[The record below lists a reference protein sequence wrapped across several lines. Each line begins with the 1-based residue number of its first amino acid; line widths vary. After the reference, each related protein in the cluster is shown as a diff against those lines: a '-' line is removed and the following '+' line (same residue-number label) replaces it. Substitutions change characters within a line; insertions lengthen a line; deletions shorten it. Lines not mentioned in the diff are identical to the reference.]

1 MSALRT
7 CTRHRPSANTRPRPP
22 LIHTSQ
28 AAEPVT
34 DDERKDKSIE
44 SNPSRPPTP
53 APTNSKASNP
63 LPDLS
68 RVATAAYTA
77 SILARPPPPTI
88 YGRPG
93 TRPFSLDPLP
103 FTDEDIPLP
112 KPYNSNY
119 PHPITAY
126 ASPGVSPET
135 VKRSGYNKVL
145 QDIVKEDIKSAL
157 GDILYDAGFRD
168 LSNSVYLLFSYESM
182 GQGNGIPESLWS
194 KFENVNNM
202 RLPTAAAVTASVA
215 TQVEDIPPRFAQ
227 SQINSTCSSDFTYRT
242 MENNQAMGCTL
253 RPLSRE
259 SILSPSYSLVQA
271 QTHTQPRGREEMDA
285 WKTEI
290 CVAWEATG
298 CCRYGPNCQ
307 FAHGIEEL
315 KLTRQSLIIRG
326 LASQSPPTP
335 SDILSPTSSHRS
347 SVSRYP
353 VTPRSVETQIYHPAI
368 TSGCPYNIKASDR
381 RMSAPHSQL
390 SIVAEDGLQFNTS
403 NSDLNLGFRRLS
415 DVSSGLPFASSQ
427 NLRVPS
433 SRPRFDP
440 LPSKFI
446 PSSDEEYKDYLFPFS
461 KPTSLSSDPAFESI
475 TSFNIDRLSA
485 QEKQRRLVSQPSNLT
500 LYTSSSSSNE
510 SVGGGSR
517 LSMFSAFE
525 DGLGESLVTPI
536 EVGWGN
542 DYLDSTCG
550 PSSSKT
556 GLDIRSSNSG
566 IGAEI
571 GFGTIGMRKGGLVKS
586 GSTGNVGMM
595 GLPAHKSLSNMMG
608 SKVST
613 TYEFSS
619 GNSIWR

>member
-1 MSALRT
+1 
-7 CTRHRPSANTRPRPP
+7 
-22 LIHTSQ
+22 
-28 AAEPVT
+28 
-34 DDERKDKSIE
+34 
-44 SNPSRPPTP
+44 
-53 APTNSKASNP
+53 
-63 LPDLS
+63 
-68 RVATAAYTA
+68 
-77 SILARPPPPTI
+77 
-88 YGRPG
+88 
-93 TRPFSLDPLP
+93 
-103 FTDEDIPLP
+103 
-112 KPYNSNY
+112 
-119 PHPITAY
+119 
-126 ASPGVSPET
+126 
-135 VKRSGYNKVL
+135 
-145 QDIVKEDIKSAL
+145 
-157 GDILYDAGFRD
+157 
-168 LSNSVYLLFSYESM
+168 
-182 GQGNGIPESLWS
+182 
-194 KFENVNNM
+194 
-202 RLPTAAAVTASVA
+202 
-215 TQVEDIPPRFAQ
+215 
-227 SQINSTCSSDFTYRT
+227 
-242 MENNQAMGCTL
+242 
-253 RPLSRE
+253 
-259 SILSPSYSLVQA
+259 
-271 QTHTQPRGREEMDA
+271 
-285 WKTEI
+285 
-290 CVAWEATG
+290 
-298 CCRYGPNCQ
+298 
-307 FAHGIEEL
+307 
-315 KLTRQSLIIRG
+315 
-326 LASQSPPTP
+326 
-335 SDILSPTSSHRS
+335 
-347 SVSRYP
+347 
-353 VTPRSVETQIYHPAI
+353 
-368 TSGCPYNIKASDR
+368 
-381 RMSAPHSQL
+381 MSAPHSQL

-415 DVSSGLPFASSQ
+415 DVSSGPPFANSQ

-461 KPTSLSSDPAFESI
+461 KPTSLSSDPAFASI

-550 PSSSKT
+550 PSNSKT

-566 IGAEI
+566 IGDEI

-595 GLPAHKSLSNMMG
+595 GLPAHSSLSNMMG